1 MPSSKSRK
9 SISLKKDLVDRFEYL
24 YPKLTAVF
32 CNRALQLGLQDKELF
47 EKIFFNP
54 VFMEVK

>member
-1 MPSSKSRK
+1 MATARTRK
-9 SISLKKDLVDRFEYL
+9 TISLKKELVDRFEYL

-32 CNRALQLGLQDKELF
+32 CNRALELGLQDKELF

-54 VFMEVK
+54 TFMEVK

>member
-1 MPSSKSRK
+1 MATSKFRK

-32 CNRALQLGLQDKELF
+32 CNRALQLGLQDKDLF